1 MSMGFVRGVLTEE
14 NGQTFLRGP
23 DGDHFA
29 GEIIWQGYKT
39 HWMGKALRGRT
50 LAQLDYER
58 NRPIVI
64 LWPDEEMSDRLCL
77 DLYYNEKLTHYWESA
92 MGHIAA
98 SVGGEIYN
106 YSNAL
111 NENEI
116 MTPEEYFYRPALGE
130 FAPDPVKGKINV
142 SDPKRPYFDKFGRLF
157 MRSIHVLR
165 LYGVDLEKV
174 RSGLRRGLD
183 TVHAAPKN
191 PKAPEMYAEFS
202 VLKRSCTTFTRDA
215 MRDAGIA
222 VSGIM
227 PRDFF
232 VNSAVYAKHNH
243 IEHRMF
249 VLPQLKVDEAPHSVP
264 SRLTNPVNW
273 FKHAMLRKA

>member
-1 MSMGFVRGVLTEE
+1 MEFKRGVLTQE
-14 NGQTFLRGP
+14 
-23 DGDHFA
+23 GDTVYLKGADNTRHFE
-29 GEIIWQGYKT
+29 GELIWEGYKK
-39 HWMGKALRGRT
+39 HWMGRALRGRT
-50 LAQLDYER
+50 LPQRDYVKG
-58 NRPIVI
+58 RPIVI
-64 LWPDEEMSDRLCL
+64 LWPDEEISDRPYL

-98 SVGGEIYN
+98 SVNGEIFN

-142 SDPKRPYFDKFGRLF
+142 SNPDRPYFDKFGRLF

-165 LYGVDLEKV
+165 FYGVDLEKI
-174 RSGLRRGLD
+174 RAGLQRGLE
-183 TVHAAPKN
+183 TVHNAPKN
-191 PKAPEMYAEFS
+191 PKAPEMYAQFS

-215 MRDAGIA
+215 MRDAGMK
-222 VSGIM
+222 VSGIL

-232 VNSAVYAKHNH
+232 VNAAVYAKHSAF
-243 IEHRMF
+243 EHRLF
-249 VLPQLKVDEAPHSVP
+249 VLPQLKVEEAPHSAP
-264 SRLTNPVNW
+264 SRLMNPVNW
-273 FKHAMLRKA
+273 IKQSTLRKP